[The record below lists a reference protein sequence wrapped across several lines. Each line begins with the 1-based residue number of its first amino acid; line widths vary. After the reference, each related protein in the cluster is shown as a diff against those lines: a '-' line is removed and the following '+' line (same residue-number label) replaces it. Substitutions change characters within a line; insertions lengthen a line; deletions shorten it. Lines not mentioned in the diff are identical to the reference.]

1 VVASLLA
8 DHVPFTTLKVFPIK
22 IGSAFAL
29 EISCKHSEPDLG
41 QPELQC
47 PRYLHASQLSERDG
61 RFGQLTIAKVKSAA
75 EMLYHLNAYEVSSH
89 TIALA
94 RGVYV
99 RVRKS

>member
-1 VVASLLA
+1 MHHSVAN
-8 DHVPFTTLKVFPIK
+8 
-22 IGSAFAL
+22 
-29 EISCKHSEPDLG
+29 
-41 QPELQC
+41 
-47 PRYLHASQLSERDG
+47 ERDG
-61 RFGQLTIAKVKSAA
+61 RFGQLTIAKAESAA